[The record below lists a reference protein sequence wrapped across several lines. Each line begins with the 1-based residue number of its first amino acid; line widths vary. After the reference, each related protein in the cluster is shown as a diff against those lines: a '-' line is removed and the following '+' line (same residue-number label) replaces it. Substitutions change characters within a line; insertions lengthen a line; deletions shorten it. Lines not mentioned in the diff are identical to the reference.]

1 MGINDGLDKLQS
13 KLTLKEEQDSI
24 RELLNTILD
33 HLPLGVFVKD
43 AGDHFNY
50 LYWNKFMEDI
60 TGIDASLIEGH
71 DDFDVNYDTLLSV
84 EKRCEIDR
92 EVISTGKTVEFHGKV
107 QTSAGETKDIEVT
120 KFPISLSNGK
130 TLLLAFWR
138 DITAKNVMENAEDTV
153 KEVADTVTFTN
164 SEDGIAMH

>member
-60 TGIDASLIEGH
+60 TGINTSQIEGH
-71 DDFDVNYDTLLSV
+71 DDFEVNYDALLSIESV
-84 EKRCEIDR
+84 VRL
-92 EVISTGKTVEFHGKV
+92 TGK
-107 QTSAGETKDIEVT
+107 
-120 KFPISLSNGK
+120 
-130 TLLLAFWR
+130 
-138 DITAKNVMENAEDTV
+138 
-153 KEVADTVTFTN
+153 
-164 SEDGIAMH
+164 

>member
-60 TGIDASLIEGH
+60 TGINTSQIEGH
-71 DDFDVNYDTLLSV
+71 DDFEVNYDALLSI

-92 EVISTGKTVEFHGKV
+92 EVINTGKTIEFQGKV
-107 QTSAGETKDIEVT
+107 KTATGEFKDIEVT
-120 KFPISLSNGK
+120 KFPISLSCGK
-130 TLLLAFWR
+130 TLLLALWR
-138 DITAKNVMENAEDTV
+138 DITAK
-153 KEVADTVTFTN
+153 KL
-164 SEDGIAMH
+164 